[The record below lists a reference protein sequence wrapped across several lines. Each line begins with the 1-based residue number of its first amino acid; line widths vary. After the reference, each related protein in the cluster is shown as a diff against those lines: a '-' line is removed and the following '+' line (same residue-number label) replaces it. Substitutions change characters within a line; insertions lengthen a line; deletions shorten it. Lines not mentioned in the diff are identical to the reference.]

1 MFSMSARKLTDG
13 VSFFDATT
21 VARVRQG
28 LRNDTGS
35 VRPSVCPSVPSRA
48 AAAPYGGFAAVGPA
62 GRRYRDRR
70 RREPSSSGAAARR
83 SAANARSSAAF
94 TADV

>member
-1 MFSMSARKLTDG
+1 MSARKLTDG

-35 VRPSVCPSVPSRA
+35 VRLSVRLCHLAPQPRRTAGLLLWARQAGDIAIGGAGSRA
-48 AAAPYGGFAAVGPA
+48 AAAPQHGAQQQMRGAVPRLQPTYEA
-62 GRRYRDRR
+62 G
-70 RREPSSSGAAARR
+70 
-83 SAANARSSAAF
+83 
-94 TADV
+94 